1 MIFEVFEGFIAL
13 FTIAM
18 DLCAPAKITLLR
30 LHDWFF
36 YSRLIYFDL
45 YLNNDRINNEGIR
58 KVVIRYARYRQSA
71 LG

>member
-1 MIFEVFEGFIAL
+1 MIFEAFEGFIAL
-13 FTIAM
+13 FTLA
-18 DLCAPAKITLLR
+18 ITFLR